1 MTDWF
6 ETDVPMDAA
15 AAAVI
20 ARGMRTVARADGL
33 IHQRELALIA
43 TFETNLP
50 KEGPPGDGRLGSDAQ
65 KALFVR
71 SLAMVALAD
80 GKISPSEHAEI
91 LALAAEQQIE
101 PAQVEAEILAVKR
114 RFLAVFAGV
123 NVFRD
128 AVVSV
133 ARDLGLPES
142 ELDALAQEA

>member
-1 MTDWF
+1 MNDWF
-6 ETDVPMDAA
+6 DEDVPIDAA

-20 ARGMRTVARADGL
+20 ARGMRAVARADGL

-43 TFETNLP
+43 SFEHGLP
-50 KEGPPGDGRLGSDAQ
+50 AEGAPNDP
-65 KALFVR
+65 ALASPALRAAYVR
-71 SLAMVALAD
+71 SLVMVALAD
-80 GKISPSEHAEI
+80 GRVSETEHQQI
-91 LALAAEQQIE
+91 LALSAEQGID
-101 PAQVEAEILAVKR
+101 ADAVEAEILAVKR
-114 RFLAVFAGV
+114 RFLSVFAGV